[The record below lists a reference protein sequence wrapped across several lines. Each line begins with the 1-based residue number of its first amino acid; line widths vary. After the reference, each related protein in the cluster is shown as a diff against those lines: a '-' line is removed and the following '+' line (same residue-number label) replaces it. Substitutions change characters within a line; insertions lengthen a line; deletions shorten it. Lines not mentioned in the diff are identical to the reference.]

1 MARRKVEEK
10 NYPELIEMAEERIES
25 LSAELKQEK
34 ANLKQLKKDQIR
46 YEAMVEKQK
55 KQAEVQKAAELLV
68 ASGKSLEEIEQFLA
82 NQYRLPT
89 AKEQYSECKNVN
101 KPVFYGTIEQD
112 Y

>member
-25 LSAELKQEK
+25 LSAELKEK

-82 NQYRLPT
+82 N
-89 AKEQYSECKNVN
+89 
-101 KPVFYGTIEQD
+101 
-112 Y
+112 

>member
-34 ANLKQLKKDQIR
+34 ANLKQLKKDQVR
-46 YEAMVEKQK
+46 YDAMVEKQK

-68 ASGKSLEEIEQFLA
+68 ASGKSLEEIEEFLA
-82 NQYRLPT
+82 N
-89 AKEQYSECKNVN
+89 
-101 KPVFYGTIEQD
+101 
-112 Y
+112 

>member
-34 ANLKQLKKDQIR
+34 ANRKQLKKDQLR

-82 NQYRLPT
+82 N
-89 AKEQYSECKNVN
+89 
-101 KPVFYGTIEQD
+101 
-112 Y
+112 